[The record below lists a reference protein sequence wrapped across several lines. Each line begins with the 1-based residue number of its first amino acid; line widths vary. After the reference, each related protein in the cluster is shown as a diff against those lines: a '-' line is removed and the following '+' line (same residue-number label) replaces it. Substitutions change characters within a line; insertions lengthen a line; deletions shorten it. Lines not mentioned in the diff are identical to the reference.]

1 MRNSGKI
8 ARIAIVAVGMV
19 GVLTV
24 CGPMAQA
31 APTEHVTQVSR
42 VADSPWSATVGFS
55 GKISA
60 VQTGSLVLATAN
72 GDVTFDL
79 TQGPYRSGSL
89 QTGRNAYISAH
100 AQNGT
105 WVATAVFTYP

>member
-1 MRNSGKI
+1 MAAGT
-8 ARIAIVAVGMV
+8 V

-31 APTEHVTQVSR
+31 APAEHVAQISR
-42 VADSPWSATVGFS
+42 VADSAWSATVGFS
-55 GKISA
+55 GRISA
-60 VQTGSLVLATAN
+60 VKTGSLVVTTAN

-89 QTGRNAYISAH
+89 QTGLNAYVAAH

-105 WVATAVFTYP
+105 WVATAIFTYP

>member
-8 ARIAIVAVGMV
+8 AKLAVVAVGMV
-19 GVLTV
+19 GALAV
-24 CGPMAQA
+24 CGPTAQA
-31 APTEHVTQVSR
+31 APTAHAAQLSR
-42 VADSPWSATVGFS
+42 VVDSAWSATVGFS

-60 VQTGSLVLATAN
+60 VDNDSLVLATAN
-72 GDVTFDL
+72 GSVTFDL

-89 QTGRNAYISAH
+89 QSGRNAYVAAY
-100 AQNGT
+100 AQNGA

>member
-8 ARIAIVAVGMV
+8 AKLAIVAVGMV

-31 APTEHVTQVSR
+31 APTQHVARLGR
-42 VADSPWSATVGFS
+42 VADSAWSATVGFS

-60 VQTGSLVLATAN
+60 VNTGSLVLATAD

-79 TQGPYRSGSL
+79 TQSPYRSGSL
-89 QTGRNAYISAH
+89 QTGLKAYVAAH

-105 WVATAVFTYP
+105 WVATAIFTYP